1 MEDVGIFGLFDGHL
15 AIFYG
20 FLLYFIVIWCI
31 IPVWVSFCKKNLATL
46 LSAAARER
54 EKKKTWPQPERH
66 ASGSFIFCARD
77 GQSNRSDRQGCQIL
91 LGPIIPKWEK
101 YND

>member
-54 EKKKTWPQPERH
+54 EKKR
-66 ASGSFIFCARD
+66 
-77 GQSNRSDRQGCQIL
+77 
-91 LGPIIPKWEK
+91 LGPNLKDMPPGHLYFVPGTVSLIGAIGRVARF
-101 YND
+101 YLVQ